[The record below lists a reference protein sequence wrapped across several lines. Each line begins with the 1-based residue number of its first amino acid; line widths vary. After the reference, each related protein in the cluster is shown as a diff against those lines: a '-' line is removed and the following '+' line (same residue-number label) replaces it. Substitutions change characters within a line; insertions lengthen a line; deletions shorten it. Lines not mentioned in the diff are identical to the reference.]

1 MAQWIKNLP
10 AVQEIQA
17 MWIGSL
23 GREDPLEEEMAIH
36 SSILPEKSHGQRSL
50 VDYSPKGCKELN
62 MIE

>member
-23 GREDPLEEEMAIH
+23 GREDPLEEGIATQ
-36 SSILPEKSHGQRSL
+36 SSVVCLKNPMDRGAWWG
-50 VDYSPKGCKELN
+50 YSPRVTKSRT
-62 MIE
+62 

>member
-1 MAQWIKNLP
+1 MAQWIKNLL
-10 AVQEIQA
+10 AVHEIQD